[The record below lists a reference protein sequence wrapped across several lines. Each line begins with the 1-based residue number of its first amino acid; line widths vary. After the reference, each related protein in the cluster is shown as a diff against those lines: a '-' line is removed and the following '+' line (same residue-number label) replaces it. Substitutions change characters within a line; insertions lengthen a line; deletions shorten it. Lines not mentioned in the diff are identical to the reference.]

1 MRCIMKR
8 IISIYVCLF
17 VVFVFCACGNNSE
30 VELRTG
36 GYYAE
41 ENYLKGDFEEMME
54 PRIYI
59 NTAEKTF
66 SYSTSPFVSYV
77 EHGTY
82 EIKDNKLI
90 ATTQTATYE
99 FEIKDSSTLVFV
111 GNGSEDPKIPI
122 GTRFVFAE
130 E

>member
-1 MRCIMKR
+1 MKR
-8 IISIYVCLF
+8 TITIFVCFLA
-17 VVFVFCACGNNSE
+17 VLALAACGNDNESSI
-30 VELRTG
+30 RTG
-36 GYYAE
+36 SYNAD
-41 ENYLKGDFEEMME
+41 NYLKGDFEEMME

-59 NTAEKTF
+59 NTEKKTF

-82 EIKDNKLI
+82 KIKNNKLI

-99 FEIKDSSTLVFV
+99 FEIKSGSTLVFV

-122 GTRFVFAE
+122 GTSFVFAE